1 MSDEQRPQGPQDDI
15 PTVEELAQEAAA
27 GGDDPQ
33 SPPPEEPEEDKP
45 MTFMSHMTELRIR
58 MVRVFIAAMV
68 GMVVAFFFKE
78 DLFNILM
85 APLWVVL
92 EPLGGHLQTTSLP
105 EQFFTY
111 LKVSL
116 VTGILGTSPY
126 IFYQFWGFI
135 SPGLYAEERKLL
147 IPIAFCSGLFFT
159 GGALFGYFIVF
170 PFICDFFA
178 GLSNEVITLTP
189 KMSEYFSFS
198 VKLLFAFGLVFELP
212 LVIFFLSRLGLV
224 TARWLRKNRKYAILL
239 CFVTS
244 AVLTPPDMISQ
255 LFMAGPLIVLYE
267 LSIWVAHFFGKK
279 KKPSPDELDDMDEDE
294 MEGAGA

>member
-1 MSDEQRPQGPQDDI
+1 
-15 PTVEELAQEAAA
+15 
-27 GGDDPQ
+27 
-33 SPPPEEPEEDKP
+33 